1 MSKKSNK
8 GSLLT
13 GLLAK
18 VDESNKIRS
27 TITLPK
33 KDVNRF
39 VELENRIRQY
49 IQKFDDDINVTKL
62 ALEPMTKDERY
73 RVHDIVTNEYHDT
86 LVSLSEGDQD
96 DRHVVIYRK
105 GHQTIETGVAIVTNI
120 KVNNNTSK
128 KNDPIAPVAPMQ
140 SFVKLNVS
148 KRDRRTVE
156 EIQLDMKAK
165 KSKVDNNT
173 NEDDDKV

>member
-18 VDESNKIRS
+18 VDETNKIRS

-49 IQKFDDDINVTKL
+49 IKKFDDDINVTKL

-73 RVHDIVTNEYHDT
+73 RVHDIITNEYHNT
-86 LVSLSEGDQD
+86 LVSLSEGDQE
-96 DRHVVIYRK
+96 DRHIVIYRK
-105 GHQTIETGVAIVTNI
+105 GHQPIETGVATITNI
-120 KVNNNTSK
+120 KVNNTTSK